1 MDKDAINPLQSPA
14 FLLRR
19 VGHWLH
25 LRANETLEAGGISNT
40 AEEVSILGVINSLN
54 TPERM
59 GVLADLL
66 GREIST
72 LTRQLDGLVKDGL
85 VQRRTCPDDGRAV
98 VIALTGK
105 GRQLVKKATP
115 MMLTL
120 RKRTMSGISKG
131 NAEVLT
137 GSLAKMLENLQHDD
151 KS

>member
-1 MDKDAINPLQSPA
+1 MP
-14 FLLRR
+14 
-19 VGHWLH
+19 
-25 LRANETLEAGGISNT
+25 
-40 AEEVSILGVINSLN
+40 
-54 TPERM
+54 
-59 GVLADLL
+59 L

-120 RKRTMSGISKG
+120 RQRTMSGISKG

-137 GSLAKMLENLQHDD
+137 GSLAKMLENLQPDD